1 MKGSEVHLSA
11 YQLQRFRCDGFIV
24 IPGVFCRGAIDR
36 LRAETERLIST
47 PRPGLV
53 FETDGISPRSLNGPH
68 LISAMMDGLTRSNQ
82 LLPIAEQVLNEPVYL
97 HQYKINMKRALVG
110 DQWEWHSDFW
120 FWKKED
126 GMPSP
131 FAVTAAIFLDDVN
144 DFNGPTLFVP
154 GSHGS
159 VLQENHH
166 SVMESD
172 AGPGEEWRATTARD
186 LKYRLEKEHLSQEIE
201 ANGIVAAKGLAGS
214 VLLFHCNV
222 LHASS
227 ANASPWDR
235 RTIFVSYNRVSNAL
249 ADVESPRPSFLAN
262 RTFEPLR
269 QSGLSWTGDAEDSTP
284 AIGERSAE
292 AIA

>member
-11 YQLQRFRCDGFIV
+11 YQLQKFRCDGFIV
-24 IPGVFCRGAIDR
+24 IPDIFSRGEIDH
-36 LRAETERLIST
+36 LRAETERLISA

-68 LISAMMDGLTRSNQ
+68 LISSMMDGLTRSNQ
-82 LLPIAEQVLNEPVYL
+82 LLPIAEQILNEPVYL
-97 HQYKINMKRALVG
+97 HQFKINMKRALVG

-120 FWKKED
+120 FWKEED

-144 DFNGPTLFVP
+144 EFNGPTLFVP
-154 GSHGS
+154 GSQGS
-159 VLQENHH
+159 VLQEHHH
-166 SVMESD
+166 SVMEPI
-172 AGPGEEWRATTARD
+172 AGLGEEWRATTARD
-186 LKYRLEKEHLSQEIE
+186 LKYRLEKGHLAQEIG

-249 ADVESPRPSFLAN
+249 ADVESPRPGFLAN
-262 RTFEPLR
+262 RAFQPLR
-269 QSGLSWTGDAEDSTP
+269 KSEWAWANDAEQAATAVS
-284 AIGERSAE
+284 ERSAE
-292 AIA
+292 VIA